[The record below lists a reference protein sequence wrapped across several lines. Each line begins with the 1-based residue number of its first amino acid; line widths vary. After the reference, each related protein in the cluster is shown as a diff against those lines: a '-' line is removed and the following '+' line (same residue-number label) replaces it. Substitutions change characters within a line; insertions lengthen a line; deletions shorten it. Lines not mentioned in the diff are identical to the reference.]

1 MTTNV
6 HGRASSAGA
15 HRSITH
21 FLRLSV
27 CWLLLA
33 FISACGGGGGGDD
46 DSTLADLAF
55 ATQPVDASAVEGG
68 TATLTVEVR
77 GEANLQWQRLQSAV
91 WIDLPGAQS
100 ARFTLAPVQAS
111 DSGAQFRVV
120 ATSRQNP
127 ARQIVSSV
135 VTLTAH
141 ATAIAPAIIIPP
153 FFVTAIDGQDVS
165 FSVTATGTSLS
176 YRWQRI
182 GGGMEWA
189 DIAGATAPTLTLKAT
204 LADDGAQFRAVVT
217 NDMAS
222 VTSATAQL
230 GVGAAAAPSF
240 VINPADTIAAV
251 GHSVTFTATV
261 TGAPAPML
269 RWQRS
274 ADGSGWADIAGA
286 TGYSFTIDQPTAS
299 DDGKLVR
306 VVATNLRGEV
316 ASAAA
321 RVLVRPAAAPA
332 ILTQPQD
339 ASLSAGENT
348 YTTFTVQASGAP
360 SVTYQWQVSVDGGI
374 TFTNVNSATSATL
387 TVGFGTLADN
397 GKRFRVVV
405 TNSLG
410 SAISAAAQLRVAY
423 APFIT
428 SQPSATT
435 WRPGQLDAYFM
446 AASGGSD
453 LQLQWQL
460 SSDNGA
466 SWTDA
471 GGATGTSYVH
481 AANASASVNAV
492 RMVASNSRGSAV
504 SAPASLQALD
514 WQTVEPRPLG
524 GSLLGVA
531 WRNTTTVFAVGA
543 QGAILRSADAG
554 LSWSVV
560 SESDW
565 HFGNLTSLAFDGN
578 GTAITGTRAGPGRGN
593 LPIKRSVD
601 GGQHWVT
608 VQMPVTDGLSVA
620 AFSNTGAFCLA
631 GNNGKILRSLD
642 AGLSWAPAVND
653 GGTNTLNAMAFNADG
668 VGVVVGDSGTILRS
682 INGGAN
688 WARVFTGVET
698 LTAVAFASRDIVF
711 AAGVNGALLRS
722 ADAGQTWQLVA
733 SGTTQY
739 ISGIHFASATVGA
752 MTLAQ
757 GGVMRTSD
765 GGATWSTVAMVPS
778 AMSLYAVRFGAD
790 GNVVAVGEYGTI
802 ARSGDAG
809 QTWAT
814 VARGGSEKNLKDVA
828 FATPST
834 GVAVGIG
841 GQMLRSTDGG
851 LHWTPIASGTTR
863 QLNTVVFF
871 DAAIGV
877 AMGVDGTITRT
888 ANGGQS
894 WSALASGTTSWL
906 FAVARSGATSAVAA
920 SDSGLLR
927 TADAGLTWAPVPGAS
942 FTATGLAFNDTQV
955 GLAVGGNGRIHRSTD
970 GGLSWTPVTSGTV
983 TPLLAVT
990 FATSSRAFAVGW
1002 SGLLLQ
1008 SDDAGATWQVRR
1020 FEYFSDYG
1028 FRDVVFISP
1037 TTGVAVGDYGTVMA
1051 TRDGGATWYGA
1062 YSQQIGGMEAVAR
1075 AGAQGVVAVG
1085 YGGVITRND
1094 AP

>member
-6 HGRASSAGA
+6 HGRAPSAGA

-27 CWLLLA
+27 CWLLVA
-33 FISACGGGGGGDD
+33 FIAACGGGGGGD
-46 DSTLADLAF
+46 SALADLAF

-77 GEANLQWQRLQSAV
+77 GEADLQWQRLQSTV
-91 WIDLPGAQS
+91 WVDLPGARF
-100 ARFTLAPVQAS
+100 AHFTLAPVQAS

-120 ATSRQNP
+120 AVSRQNP

-153 FFVTAIDGQDVS
+153 FFVTAVDGQDVS

-182 GGGMEWA
+182 GGGTQWA

-204 LADDGAQFRAVVT
+204 LADDGAQFRAIVS
-217 NDMAS
+217 NGMGS
-222 VTSATAQL
+222 VTSATARL
-230 GVGAAAAPSF
+230 GVAAAAAPSF
-240 VINPADTIAAV
+240 VINPTDTIAAV
-251 GHSVTFTATV
+251 GHSVTFTASV
-261 TGAPAPML
+261 AGAPTPTS

-274 ADGSGWADIAGA
+274 TDGIQWTDIVGA
-286 TGYSFTIDQPTAS
+286 TGYSFTINQPTAL

-306 VVATNLRGEV
+306 AVATNPRGEV

-321 RVLVRPAAAPA
+321 RVLVRPPAAPA
-332 ILTQPQD
+332 ILVQPQD
-339 ASLSAGENT
+339 ASLSAGLNT

-360 SVTYQWQVSVDGGI
+360 SVTYQWQVSVDGGT
-374 TFTNVNSATSATL
+374 TFTNVNSATSAEL
-387 TVGFGTLADN
+387 MVSRGTLADN
-397 GKRFRVVV
+397 GQRFRVVV

-423 APFIT
+423 DPFIT
-428 SQPSATT
+428 SQPNATT
-435 WRPGQLDAYFM
+435 WRPGQLDAYFS
-446 AASGGSD
+446 AAAGGSD

-471 GGATGTSYVH
+471 AGATGTSYVH

-492 RMVASNSRGSAV
+492 RMVASNARGSAV
-504 SAPASLQALD
+504 SATASLEALD

-531 WRNTTTVFAVGA
+531 WRNATTVFAVGA
-543 QGAILRSADAG
+543 QGAILRSTDAG
-554 LSWSVV
+554 MSWSLV

-565 HFGNLTSLAFDGN
+565 HFGNLKSLAFDGN
-578 GTAITGTRAGPGRGN
+578 GTAITGTRTGSGN

-608 VQMPVTDGLSVA
+608 VPMPVTDGLSVA

-631 GNNGKILRSLD
+631 GNNGTILRSLD

-688 WARVFTGVET
+688 WARVYTGIST

-711 AAGVNGALLRS
+711 AAGASGTLLRS

-752 MTLAQ
+752 MALAQ
-757 GGVMRTSD
+757 GGVMHTSD
-765 GGATWSTVAMVPS
+765 GGASWSTVAMLPS
-778 AMSLYAVRFGAD
+778 GMSLYAVRFGAG

-802 ARSGDAG
+802 ARSGDTG
-809 QTWAT
+809 QTWNT
-814 VARGGSEKNLKDVA
+814 IARGGFEKNLKDVA

-851 LHWTPIASGTTR
+851 QHWAPVASGTTR
-863 QLNTVVFF
+863 QLNTIAFF

-877 AMGVDGTITRT
+877 AMGADGTITRT
-888 ANGGQS
+888 VNGGQS
-894 WSALASGTTSWL
+894 WSAVASGTTSWL

-942 FTATGLAFNDTQV
+942 FTASGLAFNDTQV
-955 GLAVGGNGRIHRSTD
+955 GLAVGDNGGIHRSTD
-970 GGLSWTPVTSGTV
+970 GGLSWTPVTSGT
-983 TPLLAVT
+983 TIPLVAVT
-990 FATSSRAFAVGW
+990 FATSSRAFAVGFF
-1002 SGLLLQ
+1002 GVLLQ
-1008 SDDAGATWQVRR
+1008 SDDAGATWQVRQ
-1020 FEYFSDYG
+1020 FDDYSLYG

-1037 TTGVAVGDYGTVMA
+1037 TTGVAVGDYGTVMV

-1085 YGGVITRND
+1085 YGGVITRSG

>member
-6 HGRASSAGA
+6 HGKAPSAGA
-15 HRSITH
+15 HRSITR

-27 CWLLLA
+27 CWLLVA
-33 FISACGGGGGGDD
+33 FVAACGGGGGGD

-55 ATQPVDASAVEGG
+55 ATQPVDTSAVEGG

-77 GEANLQWQRLQSAV
+77 GEADLQWQRLQSTV
-91 WIDLPGAQS
+91 WDDVPGARS

-120 ATSRQNP
+120 AVSRQNP
-127 ARQIVSSV
+127 ARQIISSV
-135 VTLTAH
+135 VTLTVH
-141 ATAIAPAIIIPP
+141 VTAIAPAIIIPP

-182 GGGMEWA
+182 GGGTQWA

-204 LADDGAQFRAVVT
+204 LADDGAQFRAIVS
-217 NDMAS
+217 NGMGSA
-222 VTSATAQL
+222 TSATARM
-230 GVGAAAAPSF
+230 GVAAAEAPSF
-240 VINPADTIAAV
+240 VINPADTIAAP
-251 GHSVTFTATV
+251 GHSVTFIAIV
-261 TGAPAPML
+261 TGAPAPTL

-274 ADGSGWADIAGA
+274 ADGTGWADIAGA

-306 VVATNLRGEV
+306 AVATNPRGEV

-321 RVLVRPAAAPA
+321 RVLVRPPAAPA
-332 ILTQPQD
+332 ILAQPQD
-339 ASLSAGENT
+339 ASLSAGLNT

-360 SVTYQWQVSVDGGI
+360 SVTYQWQVSIDGGT
-374 TFTNVNSATSATL
+374 TFTNVNGATSAEL
-387 TVGFGTLADN
+387 IVSLGTLADN

-423 APFIT
+423 DPFIT
-428 SQPSATT
+428 SQPNATT
-435 WRPGQLDAYFM
+435 WRPGQLDAYFS
-446 AASGGSD
+446 AAAGGSD
-453 LQLQWQL
+453 LQLKWQL

-471 GGATGTSYVH
+471 AGATGTSYVH

-492 RMVASNSRGSAV
+492 RMVASNARGSTV
-504 SAPASLQALD
+504 SAPASLEALD

-531 WRNTTTVFAVGA
+531 WRNATTVFAVGA

-554 LSWSVV
+554 LSWSIV

-578 GTAITGTRAGPGRGN
+578 GTAITGTRAGTGSGN

-608 VQMPVTDGLSVA
+608 VPMPVTDGLSVA

-631 GNNGKILRSLD
+631 GNNGTILRSLD
-642 AGLSWAPAVND
+642 AGLSWTPAVND

-688 WARVFTGVET
+688 WARVFTGTAT

-711 AAGVNGALLRS
+711 AAGTNGTLLRS

-739 ISGIHFASATVGA
+739 ISSIHFASATVGA
-752 MTLAQ
+752 MALAQ

-778 AMSLYAVRFGAD
+778 AMSMSLYAVRFGAG
-790 GNVVAVGEYGTI
+790 GNVVAVGEFGTI
-802 ARSGDAG
+802 ARSGDTG

-814 VARGGSEKNLKDVA
+814 VARGGAEKNLKDVA

-851 LHWTPIASGTTR
+851 QHWTPIASGTTQ

-877 AMGVDGTITRT
+877 AMGDGTITRT

-894 WSALASGTTSWL
+894 WSPVASGTTSWL

-942 FTATGLAFNDTQV
+942 FTASGLAFNDTQV
-955 GLAVGGNGRIHRSTD
+955 GLAVGDNGGIHRSTD
-970 GGLSWTPVTSGTV
+970 GGLSWTPVTSGTAM
-983 TPLLAVT
+983 PLVAVT
-990 FATSSRAFAVGW
+990 FATSSRAFAVGFY
-1002 SGLLLQ
+1002 GVLLQ
-1008 SDDAGATWQVRR
+1008 SDDAGATWQVRQ
-1020 FEYFSDYG
+1020 FDYYSLYS
-1028 FRDVVFISP
+1028 FRDVVFVSP
-1037 TTGVAVGDYGTVMA
+1037 TIGVAVGDYGTVMA
-1051 TRDGGATWYGA
+1051 TRDGGVTWYGA

-1085 YGGVITRND
+1085 YGGVITRSN